1 MSRIERITQTVRGF
15 DPDNSKH
22 VAAIEEKVAKAAGPG
37 FRIVNFDPETRAITL
52 ERGRS
57 MTQVTDEVGVP
68 RKKVSL
74 RAGMKPSDGD
84 REAARLEDQYPGF
97 YMTKFEPYL
106 QSAVLEKLTDD
117 MVRARGAVANAMGV
131 KPWDVQVS
139 PRRGGGVVLRL
150 PKTYVPSKHDE
161 KLDEVAT
168 HVVGE
173 DGWYVKVNTRT
184 LDAEIIPAEPPTF
197 PGAIPYPFGRKVPT
211 KSPERLQL
219 PLGEILPERAEHDRQ
234 TLYLDLDA
242 SPHTAINGISGA
254 GKAQPLSEIIP
265 VPVSARFPRGLA
277 RIGDLET
284 GDEVFAVPGET
295 TTIAG
300 LSPVREHEVWTV
312 SVEDGRSTRASG
324 DHLWSIVAPC
334 EPLALGVD
342 VADVESMASSVGPNE
357 YWPRIWVSD
366 ALGIDEEALS
376 DTLGASLAPV
386 SAGDL
391 LPAAEALSWAL
402 RAAQGLSVTVVTTE
416 DLTIGDT
423 LVGGEVVESVRATG
437 EHALMRCLLVADP
450 RHTYVTTDGITTH
463 NTVAINAAIYGAL
476 ARGMELAIID
486 VPAKKVDF
494 LWAKK
499 YCSPGYW
506 GADSL
511 EASVTTMGLIYDEG
525 QRRAQILEDHGVV
538 KVAELPRSAQFPEIF
553 VVVDELTGL
562 FMLEEVPK
570 LAKDDPLRIE
580 AEEINSQKSRLKRN
594 IKKIAAELRF
604 VGIKLLL
611 STQVASANTGI
622 TPDLRTNLGNKTLLG
637 AKPTDG
643 NRSLALNDPMMVPK
657 VPANVQN
664 DNAARR
670 GVGVFEFEGQ
680 IPGVFKSYYA
690 SVQEYEAAL
699 SKLDIRTHPSPAP
712 SKRQIAKYTGG
723 GELDGTPAEQ
733 DDPWNGR
740 RVPKSAEDQM
750 FDENGRPLR
759 GAAAAAKAGRQAEE
773 YQKRKAAA
781 QAEAAG

>member
-1 MSRIERITQTVRGF
+1 MSKIERISKVVKGF
-15 DPDNSKH
+15 NPDNSKH
-22 VAAIEEKVAKAAGPG
+22 VASIEDQVAQKVGPG
-37 FRIVNFDPETRAITL
+37 FRIVNFDPETSQITL

-97 YMTKFEPYL
+97 YMTSFEPYL
-106 QSAVLEKLTDD
+106 QSAILEKLTDD
-117 MVRARGAVANAMGV
+117 MLRARGAVATAMSV
-131 KPWDVQVS
+131 KPWDVKVA
-139 PRRGGGVVLRL
+139 PRRGGGVVLGL
-150 PKTYVPSKHDE
+150 PKSYVPSKHDE

-168 HVVGE
+168 RVVGE

-197 PGAIPYPFGRKVPT
+197 PGAIPYPFKAKVPT
-211 KSPERLQL
+211 KTPERLQL

-234 TLYLDLDA
+234 TLHLDLDA

-254 GKAQPLSEIIP
+254 GKAQPLAEIIP
-265 VPVSARFPRGLA
+265 VPVSDRFPHGLA

-284 GDEVFAVPGET
+284 GDEVFAVPGEVT
-295 TTIAG
+295 AVAG
-300 LSPVREHEVWTV
+300 LSPVREYKVWEIT
-312 SVEDGRSTRASG
+312 VEDGRSTRASG
-324 DHLWSIVAPC
+324 DHLWSLIANC
-334 EPLALGVD
+334 EPLALRNSVED
-342 VADVESMASSVGPNE
+342 IEQMAAEVAPDAL
-357 YWPRIWVSD
+357 WPSD
-366 ALGIDEEALS
+366 WLSEALGIDESALWEAL
-376 DTLGASLAPV
+376 GGSLAAV
-386 SAGDL
+386 SAGGL
-391 LPAAEALSWAL
+391 LPAAETLSWAL
-402 RAAQGLSVTVVTTE
+402 RAAQGVLVSVVTTE
-416 DLTIGDT
+416 QLREGDT
-423 LVGGEVVESVRATG
+423 LVGGEVVSAVRATG
-437 EHALMRCLLVADP
+437 DRALMRCLLVEDP

-476 ARGMELAIID
+476 VRGMELAIID

-499 YCSPGYW
+499 YCSAGYW

-538 KVAELPRSAQFPEIF
+538 KVAELPKSAQFPEIF

-611 STQVASANTGI
+611 STQVASASTGI
-622 TPDLRTNLGNKTLLG
+622 TPDLRTNLGNRALLG

-643 NRSLALNDPMMVPK
+643 NRSLALNDPNMVPK

-664 DNAARR
+664 DNGARR

-699 SKLDIRTHPSPAP
+699 SKLDIPTYPSPAP
-712 SKRQIAKYTGG
+712 SKRLISKYTGG
-723 GELDGTPAEQ
+723 GELDGTPAGQ

-740 RVPKSAEDQM
+740 RAPKSAEDQM
-750 FDENGRPLR
+750 FDENGKPLR

-773 YQKRKAAA
+773 HQRRKAA
-781 QAEAAG
+781 EAS

>member
-1 MSRIERITQTVRGF
+1 MSKIERISKVVKGF
-15 DPDNSKH
+15 NPDNSKH
-22 VAAIEEKVAKAAGPG
+22 VASIEDQVAQKVGPG
-37 FRIVNFDPETRAITL
+37 FRIVNFDPETSQITL

-97 YMTKFEPYL
+97 YMTSFEPYL
-106 QSAVLEKLTDD
+106 QSAILEKLTDD
-117 MVRARGAVANAMGV
+117 MLRARVAVATAMGV
-131 KPWDVQVS
+131 KPWDVKVA
-139 PRRGGGVVLRL
+139 PRRGGGVVLGL
-150 PKTYVPSKHDE
+150 PKSYVPSKHDE

-168 HVVGE
+168 RVVGE

-197 PGAIPYPFGRKVPT
+197 PGAIPYPFKAKVPT
-211 KSPERLQL
+211 KTPERLQL

-234 TLYLDLDA
+234 TLHLDLDA

-254 GKAQPLSEIIP
+254 GKAQPLTETIP

-284 GDEVFAVPGET
+284 GDEVFAVPGEVT
-295 TTIAG
+295 AVAG
-300 LSPVREHEVWTV
+300 LSPVREYEVWEVT
-312 SVEDGRSTRASG
+312 VEDGRSTRASG
-324 DHLWSIVAPC
+324 DHLWSIVSPC

-342 VADVESMASSVGPNE
+342 VADIESMASSVGPDE

-366 ALGIDEEALS
+366 ALGIDEDALS
-376 DTLGASLAPV
+376 DALGASLAPV

-402 RAAQGLSVTVVTTE
+402 RAAQGLSVAVVTTE
-416 DLTIGDT
+416 GLTIGDT
-423 LVGGEVVESVRATG
+423 LVGGEVVSAVRATG
-437 EHALMRCLLVADP
+437 DRALMRCLLVEDP

-499 YCSPGYW
+499 YCSAGYW

-538 KVAELPRSAQFPEIF
+538 KVVELPKSAQFPEIF

-611 STQVASANTGI
+611 STQVASASTGI
-622 TPDLRTNLGNKTLLG
+622 TPDLRTNLGNKALLG

-643 NRSLALNDPMMVPK
+643 NRSLALNDPNMVPR

-699 SKLDIRTHPSPAP
+699 SKLDIPTYPSPAP
-712 SKRQIAKYTGG
+712 SKRLIAKYTGG
-723 GELDGTPAEQ
+723 GELDGTPAGQ

-740 RVPKSAEDQM
+740 RAPKSAEDQM
-750 FDENGRPLR
+750 FDENGKPLR

-773 YQKRKAAA
+773 HQRRKAA
-781 QAEAAG
+781 EAS

>member
-1 MSRIERITQTVRGF
+1 MSRIERITRVVKGF
-15 DPDNSKH
+15 SPDNAKH
-22 VAAIEEKVAKAAGPG
+22 VASIEDQVSQKVGPG
-37 FRIVNFDPETRAITL
+37 FRIVNFDPETSQITL

-97 YMTKFEPYL
+97 FMTRFEPYL
-106 QSAVLEKLTDD
+106 QSAILEKLTDD
-117 MVRARGAVANAMGV
+117 MLRARGAVSTAMGV

-139 PRRGGGVVLRL
+139 PRRGGGVILGL
-150 PKTYVPSKHDE
+150 PKVYVPSKHDE

-168 HVVGE
+168 RVVGS
-173 DGWYVKVNTRT
+173 DGWYVKVNTKA
-184 LDAEIIPAEPPTF
+184 LSAEIIPAEPPTF
-197 PGAIPYPFGRKVPT
+197 PGAIPYPFKAKVPT

-219 PLGEILPERAEHDRQ
+219 PLGEILPERAEHQRQ
-234 TLYLDLDA
+234 TLHLDLDA

-265 VPVSARFPRGLA
+265 VPVSARFPRGAA

-284 GDEVFAVPGET
+284 YDEVFAVPGEI
-295 TTIAG
+295 TTIVG
-300 LSPVREHEVWTV
+300 LSEVREYEIWRI
-312 SVEDGRSTRASG
+312 SVEDGRSTRASA
-324 DHLWSIVAPC
+324 DHLWSLRSDC
-334 EPLALGVD
+334 EPLALGAPVGD
-342 VADVESMASSVGPNE
+342 IESMASSVAPDDL
-357 YWPRIWVSD
+357 SD
-366 ALGIDEEALS
+366 VEWLSQALGTPQEPLREALA
-376 DTLGASLAPV
+376 ASLAPV
-386 SAGDL
+386 SAAGL
-391 LPAAEALSWAL
+391 FPTAEALSWAL
-402 RAAQGLSVTVVTTE
+402 RAAQGVLVSVVTT
-416 DLTIGDT
+416 DQLRAGDV
-423 LVGGEVVESVRATG
+423 LIGGEVVESVEATG
-437 EHALMRCLLVADP
+437 ERAPMRCLLVQDP

-476 ARGMELAIID
+476 VRGMELAIID

-499 YCSPGYW
+499 YCSLGYW

-525 QRRAQILEDHGVV
+525 QRRAQVLEDHGVV
-538 KVAELPRSAQFPEIF
+538 KVAELPKSAQFPEIF

-611 STQVASANTGI
+611 STQVASASTGI
-622 TPDLRTNLGNKTLLG
+622 TPDLRTNLGNKALLG

-643 NRSLALNDPMMVPK
+643 NRNLALNDPNMVPK

-664 DNAARR
+664 DNGARR

-680 IPGVFKSYYA
+680 IPGIFKSFYA
-690 SVQEYEAAL
+690 SVQDYEEAL
-699 SKLDIRTHPSPAP
+699 ASQNIKTYGSPAP
-712 SKRQIAKYTGG
+712 TPRQISKYTGG
-723 GELDGTPAEQ
+723 GDLDGTPAGQ

-740 RVPKSAEDQM
+740 RAPKAAEDQM
-750 FDENGRPLR
+750 YDENGKPLR

-773 YQKRKAAA
+773 FQKRKA
-781 QAEAAG
+781 EAAESV

>member
-1 MSRIERITQTVRGF
+1 MSKIERISKVVKGF
-15 DPDNSKH
+15 NPDNSKH
-22 VAAIEEKVAKAAGPG
+22 VASIEDQVAQKVGPG
-37 FRIVNFDPETRAITL
+37 FRIVNFDPETSQITL

-68 RKKVSL
+68 RKKVAL

-97 YMTKFEPYL
+97 YMTSFEPYL
-106 QSAVLEKLTDD
+106 QSAILEKLTDD
-117 MVRARGAVANAMGV
+117 MLRARGAVATAMGV
-131 KPWDVQVS
+131 KPWDIKVA
-139 PRRGGGVVLRL
+139 PRRGGGVVLGL
-150 PKTYVPSKHDE
+150 PKSYVPSRHDE

-168 HVVGE
+168 RVVGE

-184 LDAEIIPAEPPTF
+184 LAAEIIPAEPPTF
-197 PGAIPYPFGRKVPT
+197 PGAIPYPFKAKVPT
-211 KSPERLQL
+211 KTPERLQL
-219 PLGEILPERAEHDRQ
+219 PLGEILPERAEYDRQ
-234 TLYLDLDA
+234 TLHLDLDA

-254 GKAQPLSEIIP
+254 GKAQPLTEIIP
-265 VPVSARFPRGLA
+265 VPVSDRFPRGLA

-284 GDEVFAVPGET
+284 GDEVFAVPGDVT
-295 TTIAG
+295 AVAG
-300 LSPVREHEVWTV
+300 LSPVREYEVWEIT
-312 SVEDGRSTRASG
+312 VEDGRSTRASG
-324 DHLWSIVAPC
+324 DHLWSLIADC
-334 EPLALGVD
+334 EPLTLR
-342 VADVESMASSVGPNE
+342 SSVEDIEQMAAEVAPDAL
-357 YWPRIWVSD
+357 WPSD
-366 ALGIDEEALS
+366 WLSEALGIDESALWEAL
-376 DTLGASLAPV
+376 GGSLAAV
-386 SAGDL
+386 SAGGL
-391 LPAAEALSWAL
+391 LPAAETLSWAL
-402 RAAQGLSVTVVTTE
+402 RAAQGVSVSVVTTE
-416 DLTIGDT
+416 QLREGDT
-423 LVGGEVVESVRATG
+423 LVGGEVVSAVGATG
-437 EHALMRCLLVADP
+437 DRALMRCLLVEDP

-476 ARGMELAIID
+476 VRGMELAIID

-499 YCSPGYW
+499 YCSAGYW

-538 KVAELPRSAQFPEIF
+538 KVAELPKSAQFPEIF

-611 STQVASANTGI
+611 STQVASASTGI
-622 TPDLRTNLGNKTLLG
+622 TPDLRTNLGNRALLG

-643 NRSLALNDPMMVPK
+643 NRSLALNDPNMVPR

-664 DNAARR
+664 DNGARR

-699 SKLDIRTHPSPAP
+699 SRLDIPTHPSPAP
-712 SKRQIAKYTGG
+712 SKRLISKYTGG
-723 GELDGTPAEQ
+723 GELDGTPAGQ

-740 RVPKSAEDQM
+740 RAPKSAEDQM
-750 FDENGRPLR
+750 FDENGKPLR

-773 YQKRKAAA
+773 YQRRKAA
-781 QAEAAG
+781 EAS